1 MQLRSQ
7 TSMWHQLRHK
17 SWIFTWLSMGTQ
29 ATLRHGPLC
38 QHRED
43 STMTLGG
50 RENHSESYVPRQQP
64 CDIRWQHIPRL
75 SPQLTAIAH
84 IMNICMALSG
94 SIEHGHQQRPGRNN
108 TMDPNVALC
117 GNIGQTS
124 QWTQVAAQANSI
136 DVHHPLIIA
145 HRSQQGF
152 RLLQT
157 ADIHMVFGGI
167 SDPGCQDSPGHMKA
181 MEPGMAHGQ
190 SQDQILPMFSGG

>member
-1 MQLRSQ
+1 MDIHLAFNGNSGHTETWPSVSTQRQHHDLGWQRKLLR
-7 TSMWHQLRHK
+7 K
-17 SWIFTWLSMGTQ
+17 
-29 ATLRHGPLC
+29 LC
-38 QHRED
+38 
-43 STMTLGG
+43 T
-50 RENHSESYVPRQQP
+50 PQQP